1 MLKLSAIN
9 LSNPQTF
16 KQIQTKSKEPTIQD
30 IWKILQSIQQKAIS
44 TERRL
49 ELLEKSK
56 SPQNI
61 VKNNK
66 KKK

>member
-9 LSNPQTF
+9 LSNPQTI
-16 KQIQTKSKEPTIQD
+16 KQIQTKSKKPTIQD